1 MFTHG
6 GTGQTL
12 RGPPTSNPMYA
23 GIGVALSC
31 MTVLFALLRARA
43 PASFYASGVYNMTAQ
58 SHRTFAIISIAFACA
73 FLVAYALPQ
82 VIAVTLL
89 AVYTLVLIFYFS
101 SFARGFSGEDE

>member
-1 MFTHG
+1 
-6 GTGQTL
+6 
-12 RGPPTSNPMYA
+12 MYA

-31 MTVLFALLRARA
+31 ITVAFALLRARA

-58 SHRTFAIISIAFACA
+58 SHRTFAIISIAFAFA

-89 AVYTLVLIFYFS
+89 AAYALVLIFYFS